1 MSKLHFSEHAEPMR
15 FMAASTAPLGGVLLA
30 LLALWM
36 AAVPPSLHEIGF
48 DLPGDG
54 CLGVTGPE
62 GPPVHIV
69 IIDQA
74 GDVTWDGEVLADR
87 AALERRMSAIGAEA
101 IAQQPAIHVVPHKW
115 ARYGAFM
122 AVMVAAQRNGVA
134 LVDLIGEGPMRIRGV
149 PADAPRVIDHL

>member
-1 MSKLHFSEHAEPMR
+1 MPAPGGSERTPQRRRRHPDSLVIGYARHETLTGPGMSKLHFSEHAEPMR

-54 CLGVTGPE
+54 CVGVMGPE

-69 IIDQA
+69 IIDQ
-74 GDVTWDGEVLADR
+74 
-87 AALERRMSAIGAEA
+87 
-101 IAQQPAIHVVPHKW
+101 
-115 ARYGAFM
+115 
-122 AVMVAAQRNGVA
+122 
-134 LVDLIGEGPMRIRGV
+134 
-149 PADAPRVIDHL
+149 